1 MLILA
6 AGGKS
11 LGQLLRTED
20 AHVRGMQGISN
31 QF

>member
-11 LGQLLRTED
+11 LGQLLRAED
-20 AHVRGMQGISN
+20 ADVRGMQGISN